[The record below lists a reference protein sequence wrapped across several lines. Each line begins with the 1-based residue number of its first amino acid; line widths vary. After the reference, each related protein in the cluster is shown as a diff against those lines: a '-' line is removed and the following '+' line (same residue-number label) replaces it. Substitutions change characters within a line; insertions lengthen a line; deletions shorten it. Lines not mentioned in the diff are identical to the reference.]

1 MYLLLTE
8 LELTVLGVASI
19 GVMFLGAG
27 LITLTR
33 LVASNKIIAQN
44 QQKQNELLLTMSNVL
59 ATQSEEENR
68 RLKQESIRTEKSP
81 EQQS

>member
-1 MYLLLTE
+1 MFFLLTE

-44 QQKQNELLLTMSNVL
+44 QQKQNELLLTMSNLL
-59 ATQSEEENR
+59 ASQSEEENR
-68 RLKQESIRTEKSP
+68 RLKQESARIEKSP
-81 EQQS
+81 EQQT